1 MFTPPSC
8 FLRVHS
14 QHLRPLYSFLI
25 RFLAPFWPLFTAI
38 LPQVCS
44 LIMEQATS
52 QVVGRQS
59 AGNGGHIR
67 SHKTNRGE
75 NSLRQKY
82 YGYYC
87 KVATLQAK
95 PG

>member
-14 QHLRPLYSFLI
+14 KHLRSLYSSLI
-25 RFLAPFWPLFTAI
+25 LFLAPFWPLFTAI

-75 NSLRQKY
+75 NSVRQKY
-82 YGYYC
+82 YGYYY

>member
-1 MFTPPSC
+1 MFMPPSC

-14 QHLRPLYSFLI
+14 QQLRSLYSFLI

-59 AGNGGHIR
+59 AGNGG
-67 SHKTNRGE
+67 TLE
-75 NSLRQKY
+75 ATRQILVKIVCAY
-82 YGYYC
+82 YY

-95 PG
+95 PE